1 MPALCAKVFRQLWFM
16 CVINVWDWK
25 LQEKSAVCWAKDK
38 RRIEWGAR
46 APACRMVYRRCR
58 NKMCKQKE
66 ELLLQSITMKAA
78 SAHKVQTQTGCTMIW
93 WTKEKLW
100 RKLQIVIVT
109 IHTLIEFKNK
119 RMCRSISFQSSVA
132 LCLSLTALVCYIIR
146 SLQMRTTI
154 KLNDTTAKFS
164 YILNAALHS
173 LKHENWINSNAKLIE
188 LTWIKH

>member
-1 MPALCAKVFRQLWFM
+1 MRLKIARKISSLLSKRQKKNR
-16 CVINVWDWK
+16 V
-25 LQEKSAVCWAKDK
+25 
-38 RRIEWGAR
+38 RGAR

-58 NKMCKQKE
+58 NRMCKQKE

-93 WTKEKLW
+93 WTKGKLW

-119 RMCRSISFQSSVA
+119 RMCRSISFQSSIA
-132 LCLSLTALVCYIIR
+132 LCLSFTALLCYIIR

>member
-1 MPALCAKVFRQLWFM
+1 MRLKIARKISSLLSKRQKKNR
-16 CVINVWDWK
+16 V
-25 LQEKSAVCWAKDK
+25 K
-38 RRIEWGAR
+38 RAR

-119 RMCRSISFQSSVA
+119 RMCRSISFQSSIA
-132 LCLSLTALVCYIIR
+132 LCLSHGSCALYYTFAANADNHKIEWHYCKILLHTKR
-146 SLQMRTTI
+146 CTSFAQTW
-154 KLNDTTAKFS
+154 KLNKF
-164 YILNAALHS
+164 
-173 LKHENWINSNAKLIE
+173 EC
-188 LTWIKH
+188 